1 MVSMLWRKCQ
11 KDIVNW
17 IHNDD
22 KALMVTGA
30 RQIGKTYIIRNT
42 LKEESCDFVELNF
55 IEQPE
60 LIELFSGITKNN
72 IQSFLERLTIATN
85 HNLIKGKTIIF
96 FDEIQ
101 ECKDI
106 VTKIKFLV
114 EDGSYKYV
122 LSGSLLGVEL
132 SGLKSAPVGY
142 MDTIKMFP
150 MDFEEY
156 LVALKIKQET
166 IVLLRNSFENLT
178 KVDEFIHKRLLEAF
192 RSYLIVG
199 GMPEA
204 VQSYIDNG
212 DYNKVLKIHL
222 NIIEQYKID
231 FTKYEKE
238 QRLKLIKTYEM
249 IPAELADKNK
259 RYVFSD
265 LDSNIKYDRY
275 ENSFNWLIDSG
286 VALPIYNITE
296 PRLPIEINKKSNLFK
311 LFLSDIGLLSSLYGK
326 TTQLAILN
334 NDNSL
339 NCGAIYE
346 NVVAQE
352 LYSHGFK
359 GYYFNSHKQGELD
372 FVIKYKDAVCPIEV
386 KSGKDYTKHSA
397 LDNVIANKDY
407 NVKKAFVLSNSN
419 VSTDGKIIYL
429 PIYMIMF
436 INNNSLKLPKT
447 KTIDLSDL

>member
-1 MVSMLWRKCQ
+1 MLWRKCQ
-11 KDIVNW
+11 SELINW
-17 IHNDD
+17 IKNDN

-30 RQIGKTYIIRNT
+30 RQIGKTYLIRNT
-42 LKEESCDFVELNF
+42 LIDEKCDFVEFNL

-60 LIELFSGITKNN
+60 LIELFKGITKDNCK
-72 IQSFLERLTIATN
+72 SFLERLTVATN

-114 EDGSYKYV
+114 EDASYKYV

-132 SGLKSAPVGY
+132 TGLKSAPVGY
-142 MDTIKMFP
+142 LNTIKMFP

-156 LVALKIKQET
+156 LIALKIKRET
-166 IVLLRNSFENLT
+166 ISLIKESFDKATE
-178 KVDEFIHKRLLEAF
+178 VDDFIHKKLLEAF

-204 VQSYIDNG
+204 VQSYVTDG
-212 DYNKVLKIHL
+212 DFNKILKIHL
-222 NIIEQYKID
+222 NIIEQYKVD

-238 QRLKLIKTYEM
+238 QKLKLIKTYEM

-259 RYVFSD
+259 RYIFSD
-265 LDSNIKYDRY
+265 LDANLKFNRY
-275 ENSFNWLIDSG
+275 ENSFNWLIDAG
-286 VALPIYNITE
+286 VALPVYNVTE

-326 TTQLAILN
+326 TTQIAILN
-334 NDNSL
+334 SDNSL

-352 LYSHGFK
+352 LSTHGFK

-372 FVIKYKDAVCPIEV
+372 FVIEYNDYVCPIEV

-397 LDNVIANKDY
+397 LDNVIANKNY

-419 VSTDGKIIYL
+419 VSQNEKITYL

-436 INNNSLKLPKT
+436 FDNDSVELPKS
-447 KTIDLSDL
+447 KIIDLSIL

>member
-1 MVSMLWRKCQ
+1 MLWRKCQ
-11 KDIVNW
+11 SEIINW
-17 IHNDD
+17 IKNDS
-22 KALMVTGA
+22 KALMITGA
-30 RQIGKTYIIRNT
+30 RQIGKTYLIRNT
-42 LKEESCDFVELNF
+42 LIEEKCDFVEFNL

-60 LIELFSGITKNN
+60 LIELFNGISKNN
-72 IQSFLERLTIATN
+72 CKSFLERLTIVTD
-85 HNLIKGKTIIF
+85 HNLIKGNTIIF

-114 EDGSYKYV
+114 EDASFKYI

-132 SGLKSAPVGY
+132 SDLKSAPVGY
-142 MDTIKMFP
+142 LNTIKMFP

-156 LVALKIKQET
+156 LVALKIKRET
-166 IVLLRNSFENLT
+166 INSLRDNFNEMT
-178 KVDEFIHKRLLEAF
+178 KVDEFIHEKLLEAF

-204 VQSYIDNG
+204 VQSYVDDG
-212 DYNKVLKIHL
+212 DYNKILKIHL
-222 NIIEQYKID
+222 NIIEQYKVD

-238 QRLKLIKTYEM
+238 KKLKLIKTYEL
-249 IPAELADKNK
+249 IPVELADKNK
-259 RYVFSD
+259 RYIFSD
-265 LDSNIKYDRY
+265 LDANLKFDRY
-275 ENSFNWLIDSG
+275 ENSFNWLIDAG
-286 VALPIYNITE
+286 VALPIYNVTE

-334 NDNSL
+334 NNNSL

-352 LYSHGFK
+352 LYTHGFK

-372 FVIKYKDAVCPIEV
+372 FVIEYNDYICPIEV

-407 NVKKAFVLSNSN
+407 NVKRAFVLSNSN
-419 VSTDGKIIYL
+419 VSNEEKITYL

-436 INNNSLKLPKT
+436 FDNNLLKLPKS
-447 KTIDLSDL
+447 KAIDLSNL